1 MNEGFKIKT
10 EAFEGPLELLLSLIE
25 KRKLFINDIALAK
38 VTDDF
43 IAHIKSFEQFPIA
56 DSAHFILIASTL
68 LLIKSKSLLPTLE
81 LTEEEQA
88 SVEDLEA
95 RLKVYKR
102 MKELSV
108 HVKDKFGKTIL
119 FPKSQT
125 KIEVKVFS
133 PDETMKVPSLVGAI
147 MDVIKNFP
155 KKEIIPKAVVQK
167 VMSLEDMI
175 GKLTDRIKSSLR
187 MGFKEFAN
195 VGREEKVNVIVSFLA
210 MLELVK
216 QGMIHV
222 VQENKFDDIS
232 METMDISTPRY

>member
-1 MNEGFKIKT
+1 MNDGFKVKT
-10 EAFEGPLELLLSLIE
+10 EGFEGPLELLLSLIE

-81 LTEEEQA
+81 LTEEEQ
-88 SVEDLEA
+88 SNIEDLEA
-95 RLKVYKR
+95 RLKIYKR
-102 MKELSV
+102 MKELSI
-108 HVKDKFGKTIL
+108 HVKDRFGKTVL

-133 PDETMKVPSLVGAI
+133 PDETMKVPSIASAI

-155 KKEIIPKAVVQK
+155 KKDIIPKAIVRK
-167 VMSLEDMI
+167 VISLEDMI

-195 VGREEKVNVIVSFLA
+195 VGREEKVNVIISFLA

-222 VQENKFDDIS
+222 VQENKFDDIK
-232 METMDISTPRY
+232 METMEIGTPRY